1 MCSCL
6 ESIVFQ
12 NHAFVLDS
20 IDQNKYNLYIINMEA
35 IQQTMS
41 KDWVLEELLFDLQHP
56 QVLLNYEEVQA
67 ED

>member
-1 MCSCL
+1 
-6 ESIVFQ
+6 
-12 NHAFVLDS
+12 
-20 IDQNKYNLYIINMEA
+20 MEA